1 MQLKI
6 IHSKV
11 SKNMSNHNDMFFFI
25 KKYDTIK
32 KIGECVHMIDE
43 EIRRLNE
50 KIANIRIAKESLQT
64 LLDQANATLETI
76 NPIKQI
82 TDTQMLANET
92 IDRGKMENMKTTC
105 NNIATEASNAIES
118 CNTAITSLTE
128 RINELV
134 AARDGGQ

>member
-1 MQLKI
+1 
-6 IHSKV
+6 
-11 SKNMSNHNDMFFFI
+11 
-25 KKYDTIK
+25 
-32 KIGECVHMIDE
+32 MIDE

-50 KIANIRIAKESLQT
+50 KIANIRIANESLQT